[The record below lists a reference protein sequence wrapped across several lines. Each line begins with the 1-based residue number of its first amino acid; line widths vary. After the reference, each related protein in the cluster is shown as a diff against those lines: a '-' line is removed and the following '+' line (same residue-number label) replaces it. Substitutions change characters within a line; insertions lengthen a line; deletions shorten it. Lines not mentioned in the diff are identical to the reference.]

1 MVLSSQLGVLLCQ
14 SRFKNHLL
22 LNLIPYNPTD
32 VTEAFLP
39 PTPVDS
45 DFDKSPKLLQTHEFE
60 VFFKSSKVKG
70 LSVGVTVDPVRINNI
85 REFASAD
92 GLAEKVLE
100 VERAKDGV
108 FEVEKIAAS
117 EALIPI
123 STEDGVDKKS
133 EVLLPVYDI
142 EYKVDSSRGKNYY
155 DIRTTVFDK
164 KLYILTCQSKLET
177 VSDIKDRTKDIISS
191 FSIIQ

>member
-1 MVLSSQLGVLLCQ
+1 MMTIQ
-14 SRFKNHLL
+14 
-22 LNLIPYNPTD
+22 
-32 VTEAFLP
+32 
-39 PTPVDS
+39 
-45 DFDKSPKLLQTHEFE
+45 
-60 VFFKSSKVKG
+60 
-70 LSVGVTVDPVRINNI
+70 VDPVRINNI

-123 STEDGVDKKS
+123 STEDGDDKIP

-155 DIRTTVFDK
+155 DIRTSVFDK

-191 FSIIQ
+191 FSIIQQNFFFKKKLFLLIRID